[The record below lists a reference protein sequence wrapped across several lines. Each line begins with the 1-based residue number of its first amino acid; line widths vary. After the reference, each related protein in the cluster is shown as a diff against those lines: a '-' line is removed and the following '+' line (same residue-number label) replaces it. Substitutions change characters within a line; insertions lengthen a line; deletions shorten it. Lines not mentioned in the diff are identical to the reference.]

1 MSTDPVNIPLAML
14 AVFGTAKLLAE
25 VFERLRQPGIV
36 GEILAG
42 VLIGPAVL
50 GWVTPSPILSTL
62 ADLGVMFLLFRVG
75 LETHPR
81 QLMELRRAALVVA
94 SLGVLVPFLLG
105 WWIMELWGE
114 PHIEAIFV
122 AAALV
127 ATSVGITAQ
136 ILSARGLLSE
146 RASRV
151 ILAAAVI
158 DDVLG
163 FMVLAVVSAVAR
175 EHVRVPELLLS
186 GGLAMAFTAIV
197 AGFGSHTVARV
208 LPWLQRGLRAGEVQ
222 FNVAMVAMFA
232 LAVIA
237 TSTGV
242 AALIGAFLAGMAFSE
257 SVGQRVQT
265 LSSGV
270 SELLTPFFLVGIGLH
285 LDLRAFANIS
295 TLTLACVITAVA
307 VASKLVGCG
316 VGALALKFGPADA
329 LRIGAGMVP
338 RGEVGMV
345 VAQIGLRMN
354 VISPATYGAVV
365 LVAVVT
371 TLIAPVM
378 LHAAFRGVKGE
389 DSDSDHVEEMSIS

>member
-1 MSTDPVNIPLAML
+1 VGTDPGNIALAML
-14 AVFGTAKLLAE
+14 AVFGSAKLLAE

-50 GWVTPSPILSTL
+50 GWVTPSPILTTL

-81 QLMELRRAALVVA
+81 QLRKVGPTALLVA
-94 SLGVLVPFLLG
+94 LLGVLALFVLG
-105 WWIMELWGE
+105 WLVMALWGK
-114 PHIEAIFV
+114 PRIESIFV
-122 AAALV
+122 GAALV

-136 ILSARGLLSE
+136 ILSTRGLLSH

-163 FMVLAVVSAVAR
+163 FMLLGVVSAVAR
-175 EHVRVPELLLS
+175 EHVRVPELILS
-186 GGLAMAFTAIV
+186 GALAAGFTAII
-197 AGFGSHTVARV
+197 AGFGSRTVIQVFPRV
-208 LPWLQRGLRAGEVQ
+208 QRNLRAGEVQ
-222 FNVAMVAMFA
+222 FNVAMVAMFGLVLVA
-232 LAVIA
+232 AW
-237 TSTGV
+237 TGV

-257 SVGQRVQT
+257 SLEERVHT

-285 LDLRAFANIS
+285 LDLRALADVP
-295 TLTLACVITAVA
+295 TLTLASVITVIAV
-307 VASKLVGCG
+307 VSKLFGCG
-316 VGALALKFGPADA
+316 LGALGLGRANA
-329 LRIGAGMVP
+329 LRVGAGMVP

-354 VISPATYGAVV
+354 VISPGIYGAVV
-365 LVAVVT
+365 LVAVIT

-378 LHAAFRGVKGE
+378 LHAAFRGVDGRRPE
-389 DSDSDHVEEMSIS
+389 SIEEFTIR